1 MDMPQARAPPAPQAA
16 AGAIGGLNVA
26 WSSGVVGAKPP
37 GQAALGFIRRD
48 ETAMHPGGLVSEG
61 FPGPSRFK
69 SLIAKQRKVIKDLA
83 ARGGGVA
90 APNLL
95 RK

>member
-48 ETAMHPGGLVSEG
+48 ETAMHPGGGWLAKAFRGQAGLNPSSQSSE
-61 FPGPSRFK
+61 R
-69 SLIAKQRKVIKDLA
+69 
-83 ARGGGVA
+83 
-90 APNLL
+90 
-95 RK
+95 